1 MSHPSNIN
9 TQDLLTPYDSDL
21 LLGLSEEQIEA
32 AYRHQL
38 LKYTAMDAKLQLEYC
53 FDLDNDALQLFS
65 DTELLLIADRFLND
79 YDCNTDDNTAWYS
92 LLRDELTRLLEELQE
107 DDSCERPYELVL
119 AIVEALDNF

>member
-1 MSHPSNIN
+1 MNHPSNIN

-38 LKYTAMDAKLQLEYC
+38 LKYTTMDAKLQLEYC
-53 FDLDNDALQLFS
+53 FDLDNDELAIFNG
-65 DTELLLIADRFLND
+65 TELLLIADRFLDD

-92 LLRDELTRLLEELQE
+92 LLRDELTQLMNELNEDGNERAQKLLPTL
-107 DDSCERPYELVL
+107 R
-119 AIVEALDNF
+119 EALESF